1 MSNVPEWH
9 AESSAAS
16 SDFSNAGAAS
26 TWPHVTSRVWRR
38 PSGTQLYSELV
49 QHARLMLNRTTLFR
63 HSFFWSSSL
72 PFFLWLYRSLTQSL
86 LSLYG
91 WLSVR
96 LSFSDFSALSSP
108 PNWKRRF
115 TMSSSTVIFQF
126 IFHLKVAVDS
136 MKESVSKMLPVNS
149 CPHHSRGNL
158 ILIDGQLTR
167 SGRIMPGCKNTRF
180 DLQVPSTPPHP
191 TSCISPVTT
200 SSVILAA
207 CSRSSL
213 MRNGM
218 KARMKFNKLAVDN
231 QVLFDNTP
239 DRLQSVCRE
248 DGHNTTH
255 NAANWQDS

>member
-1 MSNVPEWH
+1 MVDCRLDCRFPT
-9 AESSAAS
+9 SAH
-16 SDFSNAGAAS
+16 
-26 TWPHVTSRVWRR
+26 W
-38 PSGTQLYSELV
+38 
-49 QHARLMLNRTTLFR
+49 ARLQTGKGASQCLLLLLF
-63 HSFFWSSSL
+63 
-72 PFFLWLYRSLTQSL
+72 
-86 LSLYG
+86 
-91 WLSVR
+91 
-96 LSFSDFSALSSP
+96 
-108 PNWKRRF
+108 
-115 TMSSSTVIFQF
+115 FQF

-255 NAANWQDS
+255 NAASWRDS

>member
-1 MSNVPEWH
+1 MFQNDTRNLPLLQVTFLTLVLLARDPTWH
-9 AESSAAS
+9 QGSS
-16 SDFSNAGAAS
+16 
-26 TWPHVTSRVWRR
+26 R

-49 QHARLMLNRTTLFR
+49 QHARLMLNRTTLFKY
-63 HSFFWSSSL
+63 SFFWSSSL

-86 LSLYG
+86 CYHCM
-91 WLSVR
+91 VDCR
-96 LSFSDFSALSSP
+96 LDCRFPTSAH
-108 PNWKRRF
+108 WARFQTGKRRF
-115 TMSSSTVIFQF
+115 TNSSTVIFQF
-126 IFHLKVAVDS
+126 IFHLKLAVDS
-136 MKESVSKMLPVNS
+136 MKESVSKMLPANS

-218 KARMKFNKLAVDN
+218 KARVKFNKLAVDN
-231 QVLFDNTP
+231 QVLFDNAP

-255 NAANWQDS
+255 NAASWRDS

>member
-1 MSNVPEWH
+1 MTPCDIKDLTQTFRYTAIQWIGTTRPPNVEP
-9 AESSAAS
+9 
-16 SDFSNAGAAS
+16 DNFIQ
-26 TWPHVTSRVWRR
+26 T
-38 PSGTQLYSELV
+38 
-49 QHARLMLNRTTLFR
+49 F
-63 HSFFWSSSL
+63 
-72 PFFLWLYRSLTQSL
+72 FFLILFPSILSLTLSLSHSISL

-136 MKESVSKMLPVNS
+136 MKESVSKMIPVNS
-149 CPHHSRGNL
+149 SPHHSRGNL
-158 ILIDGQLTR
+158 ILIDGRLTR

-207 CSRSSL
+207 RSRSSL

-255 NAANWQDS
+255 NAASWRDS